1 MKPRLARRN
10 RTVLM
15 SFATATHPFA
25 VGELR
30 ITALSRS
37 HGANHHTAL
46 LAIRTGRGRH
56 AHDRI
61 HAFEPAFQSR
71 ESALMYAAVQGRYWL
86 LNPASMA

>member
-15 SFATATHPFA
+15 SFATATDPFA

-30 ITALSRS
+30 ITPLSRP

-46 LAIRTGRGRH
+46 LAIRTGRGWQ

-61 HAFEPAFQSR
+61 RAVEPAFQSR
-71 ESALMYAAVQGRYWL
+71 ESALMYAAGQGRYGL